1 MPVFEDFERLLS
13 EKTVLII
20 DDFHL
25 IKPRVNARMK
35 LFIDKIL
42 TKKVNLILVSL
53 TELKLDY
60 LPKLRKIKMEPLDK
74 FQTELLANNIIDI
87 DKESDV
93 KMYLEVKQQ
102 CKKANRPFT
111 IKDLLERITNK
122 KQKKLS
128 NFPYDMQE
136 TSEEFP

>member
-74 FQTELLANNIIDI
+74 F
-87 DKESDV
+87 
-93 KMYLEVKQQ
+93 
-102 CKKANRPFT
+102 
-111 IKDLLERITNK
+111 
-122 KQKKLS
+122 
-128 NFPYDMQE
+128 
-136 TSEEFP
+136 